1 MAVQAKYLFDQDF
14 APDAKSAEKAM
25 APAELAI
32 MLAEAESNGYRDG
45 FAAAEKEGTAVA
57 TRRMAVA
64 FEQIGDALDR
74 LARGLATIEGRLE
87 TESVELAAAI
97 ARKLAPELV
106 LREPFTEIATLA
118 TECLKHLAAAPHVVV
133 RVNDSLHEVARA
145 RLDEIARARGFEG
158 RLMVV
163 AEPEIAV
170 GDCKIEWA
178 DGGVVRDAARTD
190 LAIGNAIGRY
200 LGARHAAAMPAL
212 GEITPGLNQ
221 ETSNE

>member
-1 MAVQAKYLFDQDF
+1 
-14 APDAKSAEKAM
+14 
-25 APAELAI
+25 
-32 MLAEAESNGYRDG
+32 
-45 FAAAEKEGTAVA
+45 
-57 TRRMAVA
+57 
-64 FEQIGDALDR
+64 
-74 LARGLATIEGRLE
+74 
-87 TESVELAAAI
+87 
-97 ARKLAPELV
+97 
-106 LREPFTEIATLA
+106 
-118 TECLKHLAAAPHVVV
+118 VV

-178 DGGVVRDAARTD
+178 DGGVVRNAAKTD

-200 LGARHAAAMPAL
+200 LGARQTAAMPAL